1 MDTDRRLADV
11 TEPTGQR
18 LDGTPWDEA
27 RPPHLPDAVTR
38 VSPWVYPFLVA
49 ALVHVWLLWTDLTL
63 QTGLELRR
71 VPAIAATLFGAALFL
86 RHPDARRRLPLLVFG
101 VLLFAL
107 GELLDAASGA
117 VARFL
122 DELFRI
128 GDPFLMYSPS
138 GTAWSVFTALV
149 GIFAVLYTAA
159 GLSAARTRDN
169 VAAAGQLAVWLS
181 VLAIV
186 IVALSLL
193 SLAGLSIDMSAW
205 VLVTVAL
212 GIGLTLASTVVWT
225 YLLVVS
231 LNGWLAGE
239 TPRFAWALAAIAAA
253 LFLLVRLANGV
264 GAASVPDSVN
274 MLLINLVGYGSVLAW
289 LVLLAAFAVGLPG
302 PASDADES
310 AVRPDP
316 PAATPPGSA
325 TG

>member
-1 MDTDRRLADV
+1 V

-49 ALVHVWLLWTDLTL
+49 ALVHVWLLWTDLAL

-86 RHPDARRRLPLLVFG
+86 RHPDARPRLPLLAFG
-101 VLLFAL
+101 VVLFAL
-107 GELLDAASGA
+107 AELLDAGSGA
-117 VARFL
+117 VTRFL
-122 DELFRI
+122 EGVLPS
-128 GDPFLMYSPS
+128 GDPSLPVSPVS
-138 GTAWSVFTALV
+138 TAWSLFTALV
-149 GIFAVLYTAA
+149 GIFAVLYMAA
-159 GLSAARTRDN
+159 GLSAARVRDS

-186 IVALSLL
+186 IFALSVL
-193 SLAGLSIDMSAW
+193 SLVNVRGIDTSPW
-205 VLVTVAL
+205 SLVTLAL

-289 LVLLAAFAVGLPG
+289 FVLLAAFAVGLPG
-302 PASDADES
+302 PASDADESASDADES

-325 TG
+325 AG